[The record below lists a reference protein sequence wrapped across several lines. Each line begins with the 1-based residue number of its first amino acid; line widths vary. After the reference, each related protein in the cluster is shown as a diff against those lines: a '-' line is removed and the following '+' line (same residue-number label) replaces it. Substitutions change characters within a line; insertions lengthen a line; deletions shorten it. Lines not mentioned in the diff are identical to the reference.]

1 VNPLVFVPLCPFV
14 FVTTTS
20 TVPAACAGV
29 KAVIDVLFTTAT
41 LDAAVPPIETLAP
54 DWNPAPVIVMEVPPA
69 VGPEAGD
76 TVLMLGA
83 GVGVGVDP
91 PPHGSTV
98 PTGAQLPSH
107 RHHWLSRPNT

>member
-1 VNPLVFVPLCPFV
+1 M
-14 FVTTTS
+14 

-29 KAVIDVLFTTAT
+29 NAVIEVLFTTAT
-41 LDAAVPPIETLAP
+41 LDAALPPRETLAP
-54 DWNPAPVIVMEVPPA
+54 DWNPVPVIVIEVPPA

-76 TVLMLGA
+76 TVLTVGA
-83 GVGVGVDP
+83 VGVGVGVGLGVDVDP
-91 PPHGSTV
+91 QGSTV